1 MLWRRCKGLVLQ
13 AATRYRPL
21 QGGEHPTRPVGYVG
35 VLCAEC
41 GALLLPEE
49 MAGQLIEKVAQLAQF
64 GLVAGRSEEHTSELQ
79 SRLHLVCRLLLE
91 KKKKKKQQKKKT
103 T

>member
-1 MLWRRCKGLVLQ
+1 MLCRRCKGLVLQ
-13 AATRYRPL
+13 AATRYRPP

-64 GLVAGRSEEHTSELQ
+64 GLVAGGAPLLGSAPGAGASLTEES
-79 SRLHLVCRLLLE
+79 
-91 KKKKKKQQKKKT
+91 
-103 T
+103 